1 MATFYR
7 GDCIEQMSKLPAK
20 SIDFIYFNPP
30 FGTTKQPWDSK
41 LDWPKIFKECY
52 GPAAS
57 YINVTNVNEVARTMN
72 RLFMSKP
79 QNS

>member
-1 MATFYR
+1 M
-7 GDCIEQMSKLPAK
+7 GIKVMS
-20 SIDFIYFNPP
+20 YFVS
-30 FGTTKQPWDSK
+30 DSSY
-41 LDWPKIFKECY
+41 DMDPNSNGSARIFKECY
-52 GPAAS
+52 GPAAN

>member
-1 MATFYR
+1 
-7 GDCIEQMSKLPAK
+7 MS
-20 SIDFIYFNPP
+20 YYV
-30 FGTTKQPWDSK
+30 TDSSYEV
-41 LDWPKIFKECY
+41 DENSSNSARIFKECY
-52 GPAAS
+52 GQAAS